1 MDGRFVGLS
10 AVSSSKSDWLKAEG
24 PVRALLQFGRP
35 ERNRLF
41 PDTPTARELAKD
53 ERGRALIGLAE
64 LPYQLSRPLAAP
76 PGLPPD
82 RARALQEAFMAMQSD
97 SDYLKEA
104 ERLGLDVSPV
114 DGAQALALIERLAA
128 SPKELLDYMKKLHGE
143 K

>member
-1 MDGRFVGLS
+1 
-10 AVSSSKSDWLKAEG
+10 
-24 PVRALLQFGRP
+24 
-35 ERNRLF
+35 
-41 PDTPTARELAKD
+41 LAKD
-53 ERGRALIGLAE
+53 ERARALIGLAE

-76 PGLPPD
+76 PGLPPE
-82 RARALQEAFMAMQSD
+82 RAKALQDAFMAMQSD
-97 SDYLKEA
+97 ADYLKEA